1 MTIADVLHD
10 CVQDI
15 LRYLD
20 DDKILAPQPRSSGQ
34 AIANPTA
41 AAAWPEGH

>member
-20 DDKILAPQPRSSGQ
+20 DDKSSRPNLALAVEPSQIR
-34 AIANPTA
+34 
-41 AAAWPEGH
+41 WRRL